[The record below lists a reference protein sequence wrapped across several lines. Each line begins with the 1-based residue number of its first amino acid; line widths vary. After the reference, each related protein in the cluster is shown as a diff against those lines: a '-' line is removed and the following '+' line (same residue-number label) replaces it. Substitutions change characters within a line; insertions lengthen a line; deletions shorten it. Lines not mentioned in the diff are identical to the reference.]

1 MITVDN
7 TKHYAALP
15 YKQLPAFFSKLHIA
29 YTTSAIALEFT
40 ILTAARTGDTIGAT
54 WDEIDF
60 EAKTW
65 TIPGARLK
73 GKKNSNRQPHI
84 VPLNARALE
93 ILNKQNEYRVSDFIF
108 PGNKPRSGLSN
119 IAMAKCL
126 KGLVEE
132 HATVHGFRSSFR
144 DWAGDETSF
153 PREVAEAALAHRV
166 GNSVEIAYRRGQALE
181 KRRDL
186 MRLWYDYCTGSI
198 SDTVVQLHG

>member
-1 MITVDN
+1 MDN

-29 YTTSAIALEFT
+29 YTTSARALEFT

-65 TIPGARLK
+65 TIPAARLK

-119 IAMAKCL
+119 MANKI
-126 KGLVEE
+126 
-132 HATVHGFRSSFR
+132 R
-144 DWAGDETSF
+144 
-153 PREVAEAALAHRV
+153 
-166 GNSVEIAYRRGQALE
+166 LE
-181 KRRDL
+181 KLEARNPLEGMKPKQLCEFYGEPPKDPPDY
-186 MRLWYDYCTGSI
+186 RLPWEQAKADEVGP
-198 SDTVVQLHG
+198 